1 MFVYTIGHAA
11 FIYRTLAMSRI
22 TNDNPPKRGEQLTS
36 TELNQVFTEV
46 NDAFPMDGDNVR
58 NEGIEQPSFNLSG
71 TSGKSGIILIAADD
85 DTDTGTTIVPANE
98 ATSVPYDSA
107 TVVHT
112 WSTLITFNSNKIMR
126 VYWQFENAVA
136 GSGNAQPITADTNA
150 TAWAVWLEWQ
160 LSSGGSWEEVPNQS
174 DFEETIESPAT
185 NGAATYR
192 TYGSTIVNH
201 VYIHEHSGSTDVD
214 FPPDRTAYGC
224 WWYKADQ
231 NYTIYG
237 LRLMCRGLIQNFY
250 ADNPVSGDDTN
261 AWELVD
267 SPASTH
273 QITIGASNIA
283 YMVMEEK

>member
-1 MFVYTIGHAA
+1 
-11 FIYRTLAMSRI
+11 MSRI

-58 NEGIEQPSFNLSG
+58 NEGIEQPSFNLAS

-98 ATSVPYDSA
+98 ATSAPYDPA

-112 WSTLITFNSNKIMR
+112 WSTLITFNTNKIMR
-126 VYWQFENAVA
+126 VYWQFENVVA
-136 GSGNAQPITADTNA
+136 GSATTPITADTNA
-150 TAWAVWLEWQ
+150 TGWAVWLEWQ
-160 LSSGGSWEEVPNQS
+160 LSSGGSWEPVPNQS
-174 DFEETIESPAT
+174 DFEDLVESPAT
-185 NGAATYR
+185 SGAVTYR

-201 VYIHEHSGSTDVD
+201 VYIHEHSSSTEYD
-214 FPPDRTAYGC
+214 FPPDRTGYGC
-224 WWYKADQ
+224 WWYQAKQ

-237 LRLMCRGLIQNFY
+237 LRLKCRGLIQNFY

-283 YMVMEEK
+283 YMIMEEK